1 MMNNIKKIVS
11 NTQTIATFA
20 LLTVAQ
26 MALADGFSEVSSMAT
41 TVRTVIYTI
50 VGVVATICLIWQM
63 AQGFGGRKTWGDILE
78 TCLWIVGAGAAI
90 AIATWLFTKGGSVNL
105 S

>member
-41 TVRTVIYTI
+41 TVRTGI
-50 VGVVATICLIWQM
+50 
-63 AQGFGGRKTWGDILE
+63 
-78 TCLWIVGAGAAI
+78 
-90 AIATWLFTKGGSVNL
+90 
-105 S
+105 